1 QDDVAVD
8 NLNVAKFEHS
18 PPPPPPRGVAS
29 VAATPAT
36 CPLVPGEKIALSSV
50 RSSVSRGR
58 LSDGFGT
65 APYPS
70 ASPPGPF
77 PLSLTLRGTKGFGT
91 ALYPSAFGRRYL
103 PPLPAVVG
111 DLSAQDFSPVADG
124 GVRPK
129 AGRGREPLR
138 RLRRGTPGA
147 SAGWRE
153 APRPCPRGP
162 AGRSGA

>member
-1 QDDVAVD
+1 VAVD

-29 VAATPAT
+29 VAGTPAT
-36 CPLVPGEKIALSSV
+36 CPLVPGEKIALNSV

-65 APYPS
+65 AP
-70 ASPPGPF
+70 
-77 PLSLTLRGTKGFGT
+77 
-91 ALYPSAFGRRYL
+91 YPSAFGRRYL

-162 AGRSGA
+162 AGRSGAHSHGPRWRAPCWRSAPPRTPR